1 MRERRK
7 FRHRPALSE
16 VEGDLKL
23 SLMDVGG
30 RASNVGALG
39 DTGGYRGMEA
49 LEPKSMSYHPW
60 RWVPASMPV

>member
-1 MRERRK
+1 
-7 FRHRPALSE
+7 
-16 VEGDLKL
+16 VDLKL